1 MKKIIT
7 EDLLQQIRLM
17 NYDRSKTLQEQEQEF
32 NNIRLLK
39 EDCVQSMAMIDP
51 KTGKGVYVDSVTGK
65 PCTPK
70 TPSSTKIVKKDN
82 TIKPLWNTNIKEFV
96 FPAYVE
102 YLDVPKDKIYKKNA
116 DGTFSLKYPA
126 SGTNEKVSADSPE
139 VIQKKKTIWY
149 DDQFKKN
156 ITDKTS
162 GDKFRVWVNDNP
174 DQLKLVNNALKSSG
188 INTSLD
194 RSGPFDNDVIKI
206 AYKTVG
212 GNYEVSKIKPYS
224 IESLYKGYLD
234 DLENINTSSDDQQIA
249 QYRKNP
255 ESLNTSIT
263 FMLSKLDQKEL
274 DFISKNNKYK
284 DNVNWL
290 EKYGE
295 DFINKFTSEE
305 YVAKDHLYGGYNL
318 FKSAFEHRNKIK
330 SAMMWTDQPKI
341 LLKDLSTIGNI
352 SRSTAID
359 PSYIISVLWVD
370 AIQSTIT
377 KNIREEILNIKEK
390 PKKPADYDSWSPDK
404 QAQWT
409 FDSVFNIEGS
419 SDSEFLS
426 KLKQD
431 LKVYDDLI
439 SYIYQHNTQLLLQ
452 TPKRGTDIGGGE
464 SNIDA
469 CRKTITINKPVNV
482 TDLFGKTVGQK
493 TGTFNYSMTNV
504 CKNYGGLWLNG
515 VTSMASC
522 CCVNVPVDK
531 PTYPSVSATLIER
544 DLGAGGDSQT
554 RQYYANIKINLIRS
568 CERTKD
574 IRNLTERASDQVRDC
589 SQDYHCWLDIAS
601 IAALIIPGVGIVVS
615 ALIDVANAATY
626 LVEAG
631 LADNPNDRNEALL
644 GAGFSMLGAI
654 TGGGG
659 TTAKYLTKGVS
670 KEVQMFGKEYVT
682 IVYEVYGKAGKIE
695 SDILKEELEGAFEL
709 LARKRGLSEAE
720 QKVAKTYLSQVSKLN
735 TAAFDTYVKS
745 VQSVQDKIGL
755 ANMRRIG
762 SEPKFIELLN
772 KENGDVITALSKY
785 TKSEA
790 GREALTELGLYVVL
804 ADYLPTLQVGAMQQ
818 ASETGKIP
826 VIGSNTP
833 LSVMVQTS
841 GYDLASAQEEFGS
854 TKSKED
860 NEKMRLAWLDMWRP
874 GMAVTELDQEDY
886 RDQISKFE
894 KKLINYT
901 RPKFK
906 TTKFSK
912 YATNFLKN
920 KLIYDFQ
927 KILEKEKESK
937 EREER
942 LKQIYVV
949 SDEDYERESQLSNK
963 VVIKKS
969 VSDKKDTSRLS
980 GDKVSKEDESLD
992 DFKY

>member
-284 DNVNWL
+284 DDVNWL
-290 EKYGE
+290 EKYGK

-305 YVAKDHLYGGYNL
+305 YVTREHLYGGYNL

-377 KNIREEILNIKEK
+377 KNIREEILNIKQK

-426 KLKQD
+426 KLKQE
-431 LKVYDDLI
+431 LKIYDDLI

-452 TPKRGTDIGGGE
+452 TPKRGTDIGSGE

-482 TDLFGKTVGQK
+482 T
-493 TGTFNYSMTNV
+493 
-504 CKNYGGLWLNG
+504 
-515 VTSMASC
+515 
-522 CCVNVPVDK
+522 
-531 PTYPSVSATLIER
+531 
-544 DLGAGGDSQT
+544 
-554 RQYYANIKINLIRS
+554 
-568 CERTKD
+568 
-574 IRNLTERASDQVRDC
+574 
-589 SQDYHCWLDIAS
+589 
-601 IAALIIPGVGIVVS
+601 
-615 ALIDVANAATY
+615 
-626 LVEAG
+626 
-631 LADNPNDRNEALL
+631 
-644 GAGFSMLGAI
+644 
-654 TGGGG
+654 
-659 TTAKYLTKGVS
+659 
-670 KEVQMFGKEYVT
+670 
-682 IVYEVYGKAGKIE
+682 
-695 SDILKEELEGAFEL
+695 
-709 LARKRGLSEAE
+709 
-720 QKVAKTYLSQVSKLN
+720 
-735 TAAFDTYVKS
+735 
-745 VQSVQDKIGL
+745 
-755 ANMRRIG
+755 
-762 SEPKFIELLN
+762 
-772 KENGDVITALSKY
+772 
-785 TKSEA
+785 
-790 GREALTELGLYVVL
+790 
-804 ADYLPTLQVGAMQQ
+804 
-818 ASETGKIP
+818 
-826 VIGSNTP
+826 
-833 LSVMVQTS
+833 
-841 GYDLASAQEEFGS
+841 
-854 TKSKED
+854 
-860 NEKMRLAWLDMWRP
+860 
-874 GMAVTELDQEDY
+874 
-886 RDQISKFE
+886 
-894 KKLINYT
+894 
-901 RPKFK
+901 
-906 TTKFSK
+906 
-912 YATNFLKN
+912 
-920 KLIYDFQ
+920 
-927 KILEKEKESK
+927 
-937 EREER
+937 
-942 LKQIYVV
+942 
-949 SDEDYERESQLSNK
+949 
-963 VVIKKS
+963 
-969 VSDKKDTSRLS
+969 
-980 GDKVSKEDESLD
+980 
-992 DFKY
+992 